1 MPVIES
7 FCAQKAAQRTAGTSR
22 AFPCMVHLQ
31 YIYTTHAKLTS
42 AVHFKESSLETLTM
56 NMSMTH
62 DNLKVSGT
70 FNDLI
75 FTKVDIA
82 TQMLM
87 KPQRIG
93 ISSSSQLSIA
103 KRTDLLCGLLL
114 TTHNGTC
121 DMR

>member
-1 MPVIES
+1 
-7 FCAQKAAQRTAGTSR
+7 
-22 AFPCMVHLQ
+22 
-31 YIYTTHAKLTS
+31 
-42 AVHFKESSLETLTM
+42 M